1 MGNTIYLLERLDF
14 NRGWPDE
21 TPEGPEG
28 KPIKPYLC
36 SVTEMYRYNN
46 DGSCN
51 FVMRDIAYEDNPLV
65 QGEINYL
72 LEFKKSHGNLI
83 FSTEKVFEIFGLERK
98 RNVQGNIEL
107 YRALP
112 KNSAEAKRLRA
123 AGLEVSFA

>member
-1 MGNTIYLLERLDF
+1 
-14 NRGWPDE
+14 
-21 TPEGPEG
+21 
-28 KPIKPYLC
+28 
-36 SVTEMYRYNN
+36 
-46 DGSCN
+46 
-51 FVMRDIAYEDNPLV
+51 MRDIAYEDNPLV